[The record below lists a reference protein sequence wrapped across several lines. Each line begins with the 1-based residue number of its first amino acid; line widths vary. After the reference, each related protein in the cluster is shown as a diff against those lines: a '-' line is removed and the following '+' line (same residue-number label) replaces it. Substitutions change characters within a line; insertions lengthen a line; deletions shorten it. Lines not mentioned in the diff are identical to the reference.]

1 MAILPILK
9 NPDERLR
16 IVAKPV
22 EKIDDSIRQICQDM
36 LETMEVAGGV
46 GLAATQ
52 VDIHLKIVVMDL
64 SPTRNEPQIF
74 INPHIYW
81 TSEDKEVSYEGCL
94 SVPDLRKIIKRHKEV
109 KFTYLDLNGQFHD
122 MHAKG
127 LLAVCIQ
134 HETDHLK
141 GIIFT
146 DHLDSKGSDPETD

>member
-1 MAILPILK
+1 MAILTILK

-16 IVAKPV
+16 VVAKPV
-22 EKIDDSIRQICQDM
+22 ARIDEGIHRICDDM
-36 LETMEVAGGV
+36 LETMYQAQGV

-52 VDIHLKIVVMDL
+52 VDIHLQIVVMDL
-64 SPTRNEPQIF
+64 STNRNEPQVF

-94 SVPDLRKIIKRHKEV
+94 SVPDQRRIIKRHKEV

-122 MHAKG
+122 MHAKD

-141 GIIFT
+141 GIIFI
-146 DHLDSKGSDPETD
+146 DHLENKGSDPQTD

>member
-1 MAILPILK
+1 MAILTILQ

-16 IVAKPV
+16 TVAQPV
-22 EKIDDSIRQICQDM
+22 EHIDDTIKQLCDDM
-36 LETMEVAGGV
+36 LETMYHAGGV
-46 GLAATQ
+46 GLAASQ

-64 SPTRNEPQIF
+64 STSRKEPEVF

-81 TSEDKEVSYEGCL
+81 VSEEKDTSYEGCL
-94 SVPDLRKIIKRHKEV
+94 SVPELRRIIKRHKEV

-122 MHAKG
+122 RHATG
-127 LLAVCIQ
+127 LLSVCIQ

-146 DHLDSKGSDPETD
+146 DHIKNEGSEPQTD